1 MKGKK
6 MNKKETKV
14 REYDGKR
21 ITWEYLFRPDLVA
34 DYKRI
39 KKKEYCDP
47 FFWVITEVEDEKK

>member
-1 MKGKK
+1 